1 MISPNFHLNTGIKL
15 IKSNFK
21 GNDIIVNTIFFGC
34 NINAE
39 GKYNELCLSL
49 YDLLLNLFYFLKL
62 SYSAISALSI
72 YQIVYGESK

>member
-39 GKYNELCLSL
+39 WKYNELCLSL
-49 YDLLLNLFYFLKL
+49 YDLLLNLF
-62 SYSAISALSI
+62 ISKELI
-72 YQIVYGESK
+72 YQSTECHSMFHNILLY

>member
-49 YDLLLNLFYFLKL
+49 NDLLLNL
-62 SYSAISALSI
+62 
-72 YQIVYGESK
+72 